1 MNQQGDYIRPD
12 LQPGQW
18 AIFWDSQTP
27 DRFIIARYSHSER
40 TTPFDRH
47 WTQGG
52 EYFAEC
58 EPAPQFSEPVH
69 ERLRKDLSAARQ
81 LCDYINKK
89 P

>member
-1 MNQQGDYIRPD
+1 MQNQQGDYIRHD
-12 LQPGQW
+12 LTPGQW

-58 EPAPQFSEPVH
+58 LAQPFFHAP
-69 ERLRKDLSAARQ
+69 K
-81 LCDYINKK
+81 
-89 P
+89 